1 MKVNIENNG
10 KKESYSLINSWSDVT
25 LEKWIELQTYEGYSN
40 SKKAEET
47 IVALS
52 TIPRKLL
59 KQLDIKDIAG
69 ILGKLAEF
77 QNKANKELV
86 RTFKIDEVEYG
97 FHPDLDSMTLG
108 EYADLETYIGDS
120 AEKNI
125 CEIMAILYR
134 PITEKKGDLYKIAA
148 YDGEIRLRA
157 EEMKKMKAEQ
167 VRSALVFFWTLV
179 SKFIEIT
186 PSYLITTIVETTTQS
201 QQKVSLKNGDGLE

>member
-1 MKVNIENNG
+1 
-10 KKESYSLINSWSDVT
+10 
-25 LEKWIELQTYEGYSN
+25 
-40 SKKAEET
+40 
-47 IVALS
+47 
-52 TIPRKLL
+52 
-59 KQLDIKDIAG
+59 
-69 ILGKLAEF
+69 
-77 QNKANKELV
+77 
-86 RTFKIDEVEYG
+86 
-97 FHPDLDSMTLG
+97 MTLG

>member
-186 PSYLITTIVETTTQS
+186 PSYLITKIVETTTQS
-201 QQKVSLKNGDGLE
+201 QQKVSPKNGVGLE

>member
-77 QNKANKELV
+77 QSKANNELV
-86 RTFKIDEVEYG
+86 RTFKIDGVEYG

-186 PSYLITTIVETTTQS
+186 PSYLITKIVETTTQS
-201 QQKVSLKNGDGLE
+201 QQKVSPKNGVGLE